1 MTEARVLP
9 VAPIETLADYIAD
22 GGGTALAQAET
33 LGADGVIDA
42 IARSGLGGRGG
53 AGFPAGRK
61 WAAVRANS
69 SELEPSA
76 VVVNAAEGEPG
87 SFKDR
92 AIMGAN
98 PFAIVEGAIVAAR
111 AVGADQVILG
121 TKRAFTAEIARLQ
134 AAIAEIERDGWAD
147 GIELSVFEG
156 PSEYLYGE
164 ETALLEVID
173 GRYPFPRIAPPY
185 RRGID
190 EVVDRPSDVTTHSSS
205 AAHVEL
211 AGTSDEAVAPPAL
224 ASNAETFV
232 NAALIIARG
241 VEWWRSVGTPDS
253 PGTIVCTVSG
263 DTQRAGVG
271 EFAMGTPL
279 REVLE
284 TLGGGPRDGRSWVAA
299 ISGVSNPFVPADL
312 FDTPMSHEAM
322 RAIGSGLGTGGFIV
336 YDDSTDFTGVAAGMS
351 RFLAVESCGQCAACK
366 SDGLVISA
374 VLDRLARSTPHPDDL
389 DVLHARLTS
398 VADGARCNLATQQQV
413 VVGSVLELFPDTI
426 SAHAHHDAPPV
437 EPALIAAIAD
447 VGGGV
452 VVLDPHQAAKQP
464 DWTFDAVDSGKWPA
478 DRLDDHR
485 EPEEL
490 DLEGTDA
497 GTDS

>member
-9 VAPIETLADYIAD
+9 TAPIETLADYIAS
-22 GGGTALAQAET
+22 GGGAALERADS
-33 LGADGVIDA
+33 LGADGVIDE

-69 SELEPSA
+69 SELEPAA

-92 AIMGAN
+92 AIMRAN
-98 PFAIVEGAIVAAR
+98 PFAIIEGAIVAAR

-121 TKRAFTAEIARLQ
+121 TKRTFTNEITRLR
-134 AAIAEIERDGWAD
+134 AAITEIQRDGWAD
-147 GIELSVFEG
+147 TIELSVFEG

-190 EVVDRPSDVTTHSSS
+190 EMVDRTADLTSHSSS

-211 AGTSDEAVAPPAL
+211 AGPGDEAVAPPAL

-232 NAALIIARG
+232 NAALIVARG
-241 VEWWRSVGTPDS
+241 AEWWRSVGTPDS

-263 DTQRAGVG
+263 STQRAGIG

-299 ISGVSNPFVPADL
+299 ISGVSNPLVPAEL

-322 RAIGSGLGTGGFIV
+322 RAIGCGLGTGGFIV
-336 YDDSTDFTGVAAGMS
+336 YDDHVDFAGVAAGMS

-366 SDGLVISA
+366 GDGIEISS
-374 VLDRLARSTPHPDDL
+374 VLDRLARSASHPDDL
-389 DVLHARLTS
+389 DVLRTRLTT

-413 VVGSVLELFPDTI
+413 VVGSVLEMFPDTI
-426 SAHAHHDAPPV
+426 AAHAHHDAPPV
-437 EPALIAAIAD
+437 EPEAIAAIAEL
-447 VGGGV
+447 GGGV
-452 VVLDPHQAAKQP
+452 ATLDPQQAAKQP
-464 DWTFDAVDSGKWPA
+464 DWTFDEVDSGKWPA

-485 EPEEL
+485 EPDER
-490 DLEGTDA
+490 DLEGN
-497 GTDS
+497 

>member
-1 MTEARVLP
+1 MIEPRVLP
-9 VAPIETLADYIAD
+9 TTPVTTLAEYRAA
-22 GGGTALAQAET
+22 GGGAAIERAGE
-33 LGADGVIDA
+33 LGADGVIDE
-42 IARSGLGGRGG
+42 ITRSGLGGRGG

-61 WAAVRANS
+61 WAAVRANC

-92 AIMGAN
+92 AIMRAN
-98 PFAIVEGAIVAAR
+98 PFAIIEGALVAAR
-111 AVGADQVILG
+111 AVGADQVIIG
-121 TKRAFTAEIARLQ
+121 TKRTFTREINGLQ
-134 AAIAEIERDGWAD
+134 AVIAEIQRAGWAD
-147 GIELSVFEG
+147 GIDLSVFEG

-190 EVVDRPSDVTTHSSS
+190 EVVDRPGDVTSHSSS

-211 AGTSDEAVAPPAL
+211 AGPGDEAVAPPAL

-241 VEWWRSVGTPDS
+241 VDWWRSVGTPDS

-263 DTQRAGVG
+263 DTRRSGVG

-299 ISGVSNPFVPADL
+299 ISGVSNPFVPAEM

-322 RAIGSGLGTGGFIV
+322 RAIGRGLGTGGFIV
-336 YDDSTDFTGVAAGMS
+336 FDDSTDFVGVAAGMS
-351 RFLAVESCGQCAACK
+351 HFLAVESCGQCAACK
-366 SDGLVISA
+366 GDGLAISA
-374 VLDRLARSTPHPDDL
+374 VLDRLARSAVHPDDL
-389 DVLHARLTS
+389 DVLQTRLTT

-413 VVGSVLELFPDTI
+413 VVGSVLELFAETVA
-426 SAHAHHDAPPV
+426 AHAHHEAPPV
-437 EPALIAAIAD
+437 EPEAIAAIAD
-447 VGGGV
+447 LDDGLA
-452 VVLDPHQAAKQP
+452 VLDPHQAAKQP
-464 DWTFDAVDSGKWPA
+464 DWTFGATDSDKWPA

-497 GTDS
+497 GANS

>member
-1 MTEARVLP
+1 MMESRVLP
-9 VAPIETLADYIAD
+9 TVPVATLDDYVSA
-22 GGGTALAQAET
+22 GGGAAIERAAT
-33 LGADGVIDA
+33 LGPDGVIDE

-61 WAAVRANS
+61 WAAVGANS
-69 SELEPSA
+69 SELEPST

-92 AIMGAN
+92 AIMRAN
-98 PFAIVEGAIVAAR
+98 PFAIIEGALVAAR
-111 AVGADQVILG
+111 AVGADQVIVG
-121 TKRAFTAEIARLQ
+121 TKRTFTDESAGLRAT
-134 AAIAEIERDGWAD
+134 IAEIERAGWAD
-147 GIELSVFEG
+147 GITLSVFEG

-185 RRGID
+185 RRGVD
-190 EVVDRPSDVTTHSSS
+190 EVVDHAGDVTSDSSS

-211 AGTSDEAVAPPAL
+211 AGSSGEAVAPPAL

-232 NAALIIARG
+232 NAALILARG
-241 VEWWRSVGTPDS
+241 ADWWRSVGTAGS

-263 DTQRAGVG
+263 HTERAGFG

-284 TLGGGPRDGRSWVAA
+284 TLGGGPRDGHSWVAA
-299 ISGVSNPFVPADL
+299 ISGVSNPFVPEKL

-322 RAIGSGLGTGGFIV
+322 RAIGCGLGTGGFIV
-336 YDDSTDFTGVAAGMS
+336 FDDAVDFASVAAGMS

-366 SDGLVISA
+366 ADGLTIAS
-374 VLDRLARSTPHPDDL
+374 VLERLARSASHPDDL
-389 DVLHARLTS
+389 DLLHARLTT

-413 VVGSVLELFPDTI
+413 VVGSALELFPAVI
-426 SAHAHHDAPPV
+426 AAHAGHEAPPV
-437 EPALIAAIAD
+437 ELEAIAAIAGMRD
-447 VGGGV
+447 GV
-452 VVLDPHQAAKQP
+452 AVIDPHQAGKQP
-464 DWTFDAVDSGKWPA
+464 DWTFDEVDSGKWPA

-485 EPEEL
+485 EHERL
-490 DLEGTDA
+490 
-497 GTDS
+497 